1 LRLQGGRVDNPYV
14 HTTTKS
20 YKDLPAAHRQH
31 NHKGHCS
38 QIHGHN
44 WAFDITFHAKVLDE
58 NKFVLDV
65 GQLGFV
71 KDFLADT
78 FDHTFLLNADD
89 PFLADL
95 RVALE
100 HDSVPFA
107 KIVVVNNCG
116 MEALAEYVFVT
127 VNNLLAKNM
136 ADDVINRA
144 LRVCSV
150 TCWEDS
156 KNRSTWSMIPAAQYT

>member
-1 LRLQGGRVDNPYV
+1 LLWQGGRVDNPYV

-31 NHKGHCS
+31 NHKGHCA

-44 WAFDITFHAKVLDE
+44 WAFDITFVATVLDRNE
-58 NKFVLDV
+58 FVLDV

-71 KDFLADT
+71 KDFLTDT
-78 FDHTFLLNADD
+78 FDHTLLLNADD
-89 PFLADL
+89 PYLGELQAKL
-95 RVALE
+95 
-100 HDSVPFA
+100 SNYTPFA
-107 KIVVVNNCG
+107 RIVVVNNCG
-116 MEALAEYVFVT
+116 MEALAEYVCVA
-127 VNNLLAKNM
+127 VNKLLAENM
-136 ADDVINRA
+136 ADDVTQRA

-156 KNRSTWSMIPAAQYT
+156 KNRSTWSMIPAVQFQ